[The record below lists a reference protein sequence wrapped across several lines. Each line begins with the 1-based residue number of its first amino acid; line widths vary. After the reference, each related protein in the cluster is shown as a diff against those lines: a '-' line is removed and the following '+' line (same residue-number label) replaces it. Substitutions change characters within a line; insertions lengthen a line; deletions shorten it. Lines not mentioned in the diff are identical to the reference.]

1 MLGMKKALIY
11 GCALLLLSCGGKTG
25 GISQSSSVE
34 QENTSDGFSPVV
46 AEAFSMDFYKGSDW
60 LVPDTLSG
68 ALRKE
73 PEASSLKEYISD
85 SICKKQID
93 GVERYFYKGTLMNG
107 AYKNFY
113 FRSTDSFVSEP
124 YYSVTVYKDGIKNDT
139 VYHYSISSHCMVDRF
154 ITLDSIHELYQSY
167 NSNGNPHIFYQATR
181 GKLDG
186 VRQRWYYDGKP
197 DWFEHY
203 KDGKLHGEERR
214 WHANGR
220 LWQINHY
227 IDDQEVFPSECWYY
241 AHTEDSYNN
250 PNNVSK
256 VPDFYE
262 YKYQASEG
270 HPLYYVEETYALE
283 DGEKKYL
290 LKRKYFEEG
299 TDEPI
304 YFTDGRCDSVK
315 RGIVT
320 IGSQKRLEIRDYS
333 GGRLCHFASY
343 PYSEKGAPGVII
355 ENYSEDGNR
364 MGKSMYD
371 YHSGKMIPVRL
382 YDSTGADLRKLEF
395 SEYMAAKADSCNT
408 QLDPGKGRYTDSKA
422 QLSVR
427 WKKGTLALLN
437 SPLEED
443 EDGFRKWY
451 YDGYQSDYGLHFFH
465 FSGFESWGYFAM
477 SDATGE
483 VYKYNGIDT
492 PLFCGKSGLFLVV
505 DESPYEG
512 GCYVRVYKMLSEGRL
527 AEVAVLDRGGLAY
540 TDVDLVDFAWVG
552 ESSFI
557 ANKRTSEDE
566 LQYDFYGECTDSCLE
581 EYRKYGY
588 LQGDEDGWGY
598 VRVDLRPASLQT
610 EQTLSSSLADIEEMN
625 AWIKSL

>member
-1 MLGMKKALIY
+1 M
-11 GCALLLLSCGGKTG
+11 
-25 GISQSSSVE
+25 E
-34 QENTSDGFSPVV
+34 
-46 AEAFSMDFYKGSDW
+46 
-60 LVPDTLSG
+60 
-68 ALRKE
+68 
-73 PEASSLKEYISD
+73 
-85 SICKKQID
+85 
-93 GVERYFYKGTLMNG
+93 
-107 AYKNFY
+107 
-113 FRSTDSFVSEP
+113 
-124 YYSVTVYKDGIKNDT
+124 
-139 VYHYSISSHCMVDRF
+139 
-154 ITLDSIHELYQSY
+154 
-167 NSNGNPHIFYQATR
+167 
-181 GKLDG
+181 
-186 VRQRWYYDGKP
+186 KP

-304 YFTDGRCDSVK
+304 CFTDGRCDSVK

-320 IGSQKRLEIRDYS
+320 IGSQKRLEIK
-333 GGRLCHFASY
+333 RLLRWAAVPFRELSVFGERCAGCYNRKLFRRRQSDR
-343 PYSEKGAPGVII
+343 ERVCMTII
-355 ENYSEDGNR
+355 VGE
-364 MGKSMYD
+364 MM
-371 YHSGKMIPVRL
+371 PVRL

-408 QLDPGKGRYTDSKA
+408 QLDLSKGRYTDSKA

-512 GCYVRVYKMLSEGRL
+512 RVLCPRL
-527 AEVAVLDRGGLAY
+527 QDA
-540 TDVDLVDFAWVG
+540 
-552 ESSFI
+552 
-557 ANKRTSEDE
+557 
-566 LQYDFYGECTDSCLE
+566 Q
-581 EYRKYGY
+581 
-588 LQGDEDGWGY
+588 
-598 VRVDLRPASLQT
+598 
-610 EQTLSSSLADIEEMN
+610 
-625 AWIKSL
+625 